1 MGEIATRIL
10 LRFRFR
16 IRADRGFS
24 VTAQRV
30 DDAQIEHAAEAPT
43 LRVKTAESK
52 ATGSTRLLNLRT
64 FTFLVRTVPTEVPLL
79 STEVLQ
85 TTMRVDYYIN
95 KY

>member
-52 ATGSTRLLNLRT
+52 ATGRCAKAPASLLGG
-64 FTFLVRTVPTEVPLL
+64 
-79 STEVLQ
+79 
-85 TTMRVDYYIN
+85 Y
-95 KY
+95 K